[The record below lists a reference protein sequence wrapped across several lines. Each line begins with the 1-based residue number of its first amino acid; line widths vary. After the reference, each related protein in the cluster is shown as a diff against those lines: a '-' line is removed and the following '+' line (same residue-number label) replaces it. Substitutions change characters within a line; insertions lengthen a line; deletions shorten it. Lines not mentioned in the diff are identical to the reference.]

1 MKIWDLHCHPDL
13 GRVPGRTFT
22 EHVDNVLKVAE
33 RVGIERIG
41 LFLRADKDEKEITGV
56 LERYRDRVF
65 ALLWMSL
72 WSQTLEANLAKLNRW
87 VADGPMVGMKLAGA
101 DGICSYPIYDP
112 VFQRAGELKGLIY
125 IHAWYQVG
133 GSPLLAG
140 GLDWPH
146 ESKPRDV
153 AILAA
158 RHPEIPI
165 ICGHTGGDWELG
177 IRAVRAAK
185 NVSVELGGS
194 YPVRGE
200 VEMAVEE
207 LGAERIIYGSDIAGR
222 SFSSQ
227 IAKVQGANI
236 PEREKELIF
245 SGNLQRMM
253 APMMKAKG
261 IPMGGPRG

>member
-22 EHVDNVLKVAE
+22 EHVDNVLRIAE

-41 LFLRADKDEKEITGV
+41 LFLRANKDEKEIADV
-56 LERYRDRVF
+56 LDRYRDRVF

-72 WSQTLEANLAKLNRW
+72 WSDTVENNLAKLNRW
-87 VADGPMVGMKLAGA
+87 VADGPMVGMKLAGD
-101 DGICSYPIYDP
+101 DGICSYPVYDTI
-112 VFQRAGELKGLIY
+112 FRRAVELKGLIY

-133 GSPLLAG
+133 GTPLLAG
-140 GLDWPH
+140 GLQWPH
-146 ESKPRDV
+146 ESKPKDV
-153 AILAA
+153 AILAG
-158 RHPEIPI
+158 RYPETPI
-165 ICGHTGGDWELG
+165 ICGHSGGDFELG

-185 NVSVELGGS
+185 NVSIELAGS

-227 IAKVQGANI
+227 IAKVSGAAVSD
-236 PEREKELIF
+236 RDKALIF
-245 SGNLQRMM
+245 CGNLQRMM
-253 APMMKAKG
+253 TPMMKKKG
-261 IPMGGPRG
+261 IPIGGPRG